1 MEINDVIQDET
12 FQMSQIENPS
22 NQNEE
27 MNREEKEEIDKES
40 QQDGSENT
48 DDETEKFDKEWAQN
62 CSEITEELTN
72 MILDLIF
79 NEKPNSNQIAE
90 NFDSKSE
97 IEEMSEGTKVAG
109 TGKIGSETEEQD
121 RNERRESKETNSNEV
136 GSRTEPNC
144 RETFHSLTI
153 DDETKT
159 KKVENAEPQTEE
171 LRKGT
176 TTENMD
182 SETEKLDDE
191 TNSRTEN
198 KQSNNKD
205 SVDLEREQ
213 NFVELS
219 QIQAEKME
227 QETDDSDCEVE
238 EIDMSTD
245 GEEERSNSFDTSP
258 KKEETVQ
265 YVTIHITKDKKQKNL
280 IEETKKQEERK
291 ENDTDGEESKTDKD
305 TNEEE
310 EGGRSDDPVYVNS
323 DVIDNNTDRQVD
335 LPKSCITSKEIE
347 PTEREDSN
355 TDKSGNKAT
364 DKQDST
370 EENPNDGDRQTEEED
385 PSVHYR
391 ECLLCY
397 RFFLNQDWLFLHI
410 R

>member
-1 MEINDVIQDET
+1 MNRTERKESDKQTRQDDDDDNAEFEQEQNGEKEEMEIDDVIQDKT
-12 FQMSQIENPS
+12 FQMSQIKNTS

-27 MNREEKEEIDKES
+27 MSREVKEEFDKES
-40 QQDGSENT
+40 QQDDSENT

-79 NEKPNSNQIAE
+79 DEKTNKSQIAE

-97 IEEMSEGTKVAG
+97 IEEMSEDTKVAG

-136 GSRTEPNC
+136 GSRTEQNC
-144 RETFHSLTI
+144 RETFHSSTI

-176 TTENMD
+176 PIDETENMD

-191 TNSRTEN
+191 TNSKTEN

-205 SVDLEREQ
+205 SVDLEREH
-213 NFVELS
+213 NFLELS

-227 QETDDSDCEVE
+227 QEAKEETDDSECEVE

-245 GEEERSNSFDTSP
+245 GEEERTNSFDMSP
-258 KKEETVQ
+258 KKEETVR
-265 YVTIHITKDKKQKNL
+265 YVTIHITNDKKQKNL

-291 ENDTDGEESKTDKD
+291 ENDT
-305 TNEEE
+305 N
-310 EGGRSDDPVYVNS
+310 GR
-323 DVIDNNTDRQVD
+323 
-335 LPKSCITSKEIE
+335 
-347 PTEREDSN
+347 
-355 TDKSGNKAT
+355 
-364 DKQDST
+364 
-370 EENPNDGDRQTEEED
+370 
-385 PSVHYR
+385 
-391 ECLLCY
+391 
-397 RFFLNQDWLFLHI
+397 
-410 R
+410 